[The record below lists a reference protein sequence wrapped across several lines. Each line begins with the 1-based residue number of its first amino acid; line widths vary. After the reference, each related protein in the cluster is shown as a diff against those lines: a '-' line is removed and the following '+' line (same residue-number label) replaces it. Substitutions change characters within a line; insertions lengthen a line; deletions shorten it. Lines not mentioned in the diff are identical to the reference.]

1 MKRHL
6 IALTIILLVLLCLV
20 SACQRR
26 MIAAFGSNSEIVIV
40 TSPRCADEA
49 ATLRTI
55 LEREML
61 TVQYEK
67 AFTVRVITSGEVK
80 AEQNRKNIILLD
92 FLDPSS
98 PVSDKILSLAGA
110 DKDAFRRGSLNHKAV
125 HERWARGQVVMLIA
139 APTEDGL
146 GRVLATD
153 ADRFFSFVSAEVQA
167 RLNRSLFHAGEQQAL
182 SERLAADYGWSLRL
196 PIGYEVDESHASER
210 VIKILK
216 KRPARMITVYWEGG
230 VWNDRAARCLE
241 RKKMLAWEF
250 WDQDEIVEE
259 TVDVQEGTFLG
270 HEGTVLSG
278 TWENKKYTI
287 GGFYVTYCFTCEKC
301 RRNYVVDASVFAP
314 GLEKLPLVRE
324 LKAVLTTFE
333 CCEQE
338 QD

>member
-6 IALTIILLVLLCLV
+6 IALTVILLVVLLLV

-49 ATLRTI
+49 AALRTI

-61 TVQYEK
+61 TVQCEK
-67 AFTVRVITSGEVK
+67 AFTVRVIASGDVK
-80 AEQNRKNIILLD
+80 AEQNRKNIVLLD
-92 FLDPSS
+92 FLDP
-98 PVSDKILSLAGA
+98 PGRVSDKILSLAGA
-110 DKDAFRRGSLNHKAV
+110 DKDAFRQGSLNRKAV
-125 HERWARGQVVMLIA
+125 RERWARGQVVMLIA
-139 APTEDGL
+139 APTEDDL
-146 GRVLATD
+146 GQVLATD
-153 ADRFFSFVSAEVQA
+153 ADRIFSFVSAEVQA
-167 RLNRSLFHAGEQQAL
+167 RLNRSLFDAGEQQAL

-196 PIGYEVDESHASER
+196 PTGYEVDESHTSER

-250 WDQDEIVEE
+250 WDQDEIVEG
-259 TVDVQEGTFLG
+259 TVEVQEGTFLG
-270 HEGTVLSG
+270 HEGVVLSG